1 MIPILL
7 VEDRDSLREMLRT
20 TLESEGYDVEEAA
33 DGRIAVDAL
42 SKRRF
47 QAVITDLKLPHASGQ
62 DVLVSARE
70 QDPDLPVVLMTA
82 FGTLED
88 AVDAMR
94 EGAYDF
100 LAKPVDPDHL
110 LLLLDRALERRRLQ
124 LENVLL
130 RRSFAERLGF
140 PKILGESPA
149 LIAVSRQLQK
159 VAPTDATV
167 LLEGESG
174 TGKELFARAVHH
186 LSPRRDRPFVALNCA
201 AIPEN
206 LLENELFG
214 HERGAFTGA
223 DRAQSGRLELAD
235 GGTLFLDEIGELSIG
250 LQAKLLRVL
259 QEKSFEKLGGN
270 RTIEVDLRL
279 VAATNRSLRQ
289 DVSAGRFREDLY
301 FRLAVLKIA
310 IPPLRER
317 VEDLSLLAEHFLE
330 QQCASQGVGRRQ
342 FSPQA
347 LEAIHS
353 HGWPGN
359 VRELQNAVERAVIL
373 AEGEWIEPPHL
384 GIEAETQDENDLESF
399 GRMIGLDGTLD
410 EVGERARQ
418 TAERIVI
425 RRALE
430 MTGGHKRKAA
440 DLLQVNYKRLL
451 ARIRDLG
458 LNTSS
463 PPSRDDPEP

>member
-1 MIPILL
+1 MMPILL

-20 TLESEGYDVEEAA
+20 TLESEGYEVEEAA
-33 DGRIAVDAL
+33 DGRIAVEAL

-47 QAVITDLKLPHASGQ
+47 QAVVTDLKLPHASGQ
-62 DVLVSARE
+62 EVLVSARE

-88 AVDAMR
+88 AVEAMR

-149 LIAVSRQLQK
+149 LIAASRSLQK

-186 LSPRRDRPFVALNCA
+186 LSARRDRPFVALNCA

-206 LLENELFG
+206 LMENELFG

-235 GGTLFLDEIGELSIG
+235 GGTLFLDEIGELSAG

-270 RTIEVDLRL
+270 RTIHVDLRL
-279 VAATNRSLRQ
+279 VAATNRSLREE
-289 DVSAGRFREDLY
+289 VAAGRFREDLY

-310 IPPLRER
+310 IPALRDR
-317 VEDLSLLAEHFLE
+317 AEDLILLAEHFLE
-330 QQCASQGVGRRQ
+330 QQCARQAVGRRS

-347 LEAIHS
+347 LEAIRSHS
-353 HGWPGN
+353 WPGN

-373 AEGEWIEPPHL
+373 AEGESIEPPHL
-384 GIEAETQDENDLESF
+384 GIERETPDGDDLEAF
-399 GRMIGLDGTLD
+399 GRLIGLDGTLD

-418 TAERIVI
+418 TAERILI
-425 RRALE
+425 RRALT
-430 MTGGHKRKAA
+430 MTAGHKRKAA

-458 LNTSS
+458 LNTPT
-463 PPSRDDPEP
+463 PPSRDDPEF